1 MKLNNID
8 FILKRMIDLLH
19 VGGDVEGWAVALER
33 VRVGFHNDTRYASST
48 LLSMY
53 GGMGSLNDVVLYRD
67 GQVLIAENNEFDAL
81 RAQLYDLVQ
90 S

>member
-1 MKLNNID
+1 MKLDNID

-19 VGGDVEGWAVALER
+19 VGGDVEGWAVALEG
-33 VRVGFHNDTRYASST
+33 VRVEFHNDNRYASST
-48 LLSMY
+48 LLSTY